1 MFGVL
6 DGDERENLTAML
18 QKFYDANLYLVE

>member
-6 DGDERENLTAML
+6 DGDERENLTAIL
-18 QKFYDANLYLVE
+18 QKFHDANLYLIE